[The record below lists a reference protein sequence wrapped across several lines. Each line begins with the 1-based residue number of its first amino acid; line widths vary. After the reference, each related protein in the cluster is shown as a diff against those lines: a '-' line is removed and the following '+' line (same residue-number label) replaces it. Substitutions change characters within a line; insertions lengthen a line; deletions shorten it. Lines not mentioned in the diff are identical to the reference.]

1 MFCGG
6 DALKPMPKRHAKTN
20 KCNDGEHV
28 FKKVPGCSL
37 QHITAAFVSF
47 GAQRGRRN
55 MRKLLYALAALI
67 AIATP
72 TIASAEGFGV
82 YIGGDRYYPGPRVEF
97 YGHDRGW
104 HRGWYHRGYDYGD
117 RGVIIRRH
125 YWDED

>member
-1 MFCGG
+1 
-6 DALKPMPKRHAKTN
+6 
-20 KCNDGEHV
+20 
-28 FKKVPGCSL
+28 
-37 QHITAAFVSF
+37 
-47 GAQRGRRN
+47 

-72 TIASAEGFGV
+72 TIASAQGFSV
-82 YIGGDRYYPGPRVEF
+82 YIGGDRGYYGDRYYRGPRAEF

-125 YWDED
+125 YWHED